1 MTQKLLI
8 RDLTLRDGQQSSFA
22 TRMNQSQVDRVLP
35 YYKDAN
41 FYAMEVWGGA
51 VPDSVMRY
59 LGENPWDRLEKIKAS
74 VGDVSKLTAL
84 SRGRNLYGYAPY
96 PDEII
101 DGFFRNAVKSGLDIM
116 RIFDALNDVNN
127 VKSSVKSIKKY
138 GGMADCAVCYTVD
151 PKYDD
156 DREPV
161 FTDAYFLNKA
171 QEMLALGADM
181 ITIKDMSGLIPP
193 SRVAKLMPLF
203 KKHLNVP
210 VDFHTHCT
218 PGFGLA
224 SVLTAIMCGAD
235 IVDTN
240 IWYFAGGTGAPAIEL
255 IYIFCKKLGVE
266 LDVNMEAVAKI
277 SKELKEIRKELEA
290 YDASKLFPNPFN
302 PLTDTLPAEI
312 DALFDKAIEA
322 VRKEDEAALLDACH
336 AIEDDFNFPK
346 PNELVKNAEIP
357 GGMYSNMVAQLK
369 QFNAMDLLEDS
380 MKLIPSVRLDAG
392 LPPLVTP
399 TSQIVGAQAVSCALS
414 LKKGLDKYAN
424 TSSQFVN
431 LVKGEYGKTPVPVDP
446 KFREQITGS
455 PVETPYD
462 TTTHKTPDNPV
473 LEEFGGVRLAKDEK
487 DMLLLELFPNVATG
501 FLRKKREAEYNET
514 QKASG
519 ACACGGKETAQ
530 DEAAAAVDDSVKGRM
545 VECPM
550 PGNVI
555 EVNVKVGAK
564 VKKGD
569 TLLILESMKME
580 NDITADFSG
589 TVRRILVKAGD
600 SVQVGAPMIEIVDE
614 AAAAASPA
622 PKAADAGKG
631 RMVECP
637 MPGSVIEVTV
647 KEGSKVNKGDTLLIL
662 ESMKME
668 NDITAD
674 FAGTV
679 RRILVKA
686 GDSVQVGAP
695 MVEIVE

>member
-22 TRMNQSQVDRVLP
+22 TRMNQAQVDRVLP
-35 YYKDAN
+35 FYKDAN

-101 DGFFRNAVKSGLDIM
+101 DGFFRNAVKSGLGIM

-156 DREPV
+156 DRELV

-193 SRVAKLMPLF
+193 ARVAKLIPLF

-235 IVDTN
+235 VVDTN

-290 YDASKLFPNPFN
+290 YDASKMFPNPFN

-312 DALFDKAIEA
+312 DALFDKAIES
-322 VRKEDEAALLDACH
+322 VRKEDEAALLEACH
-336 AIEDDFNFPK
+336 AIEAYFNFPK
-346 PNELVKNAEIP
+346 PNNLVKEAEIP

-369 QFNAMDLLEDS
+369 QFNSMDLLEDA

-431 LVKGEYGKTPVPVDP
+431 LVKGEYGTTPVPVDP

-473 LEEFGGVRLAKDEK
+473 LEEFGGVHLAVDEK

-501 FLRKKREAEYNET
+501 FLRKKREAEYNAK
-514 QKASG
+514 QKSSG

-530 DEAAAAVDDSVKGRM
+530 EEAAAAMDDSVKGRM

-550 PGNVI
+550 PGSVI
-555 EVNVKVGAK
+555 EVTVKVGAK
-564 VKKGD
+564 VNKGD
-569 TLLILESMKME
+569 KLLVLESMKME

-589 TVRRILVKAGD
+589 VVRRILVKAGD
-600 SVQVGAPMIEIVDE
+600 SVQVGAPMVEIVDE
-614 AAAAASPA
+614 AAAAAA
-622 PKAADAGKG
+622 PKAENAGKG

-647 KEGSKVNKGDTLLIL
+647 KEGAKVNKGDKLLVL

-679 RRILVKA
+679 SRILVKA

-695 MVEIVE
+695 MIEIV

>member
-290 YDASKLFPNPFN
+290 Y
-302 PLTDTLPAEI
+302 
-312 DALFDKAIEA
+312 
-322 VRKEDEAALLDACH
+322 
-336 AIEDDFNFPK
+336 FNFPK

-530 DEAAAAVDDSVKGRM
+530 DEATAAVDDSVKGRM

-569 TLLILESMKME
+569 TRLIRESMKME

-600 SVQVGAPMIEIVDE
+600 SVQVGAPMVEIVDE

-647 KEGSKVNKGDTLLIL
+647 KEGSKVNKGDKLLVL

>member
-59 LGENPWDRLEKIKAS
+59 LGENPWDRLEKIKAA

-156 DREPV
+156 NREPV

-193 SRVAKLMPLF
+193 SRVAKLIPLF

-240 IWYFAGGTGAPAIEL
+240 IWYFGGGTGAPAIEL
-255 IYIFCKKLGVE
+255 IYVFCKKLGVE

-290 YDASKLFPNPFN
+290 YDASKMFPNPFN
-302 PLTDTLPAEI
+302 PLTDTLPADI

-336 AIEDDFNFPK
+336 AIEKYFNFPK

-369 QFNAMDLLEDS
+369 QFNSMDLLEDA

-414 LKKGLDKYAN
+414 LKKGQEKYSN

-431 LVKGEYGKTPVPVDP
+431 LVKGEYGKTPVPIDP

-455 PVETPYD
+455 SVETPYD
-462 TTTHKTPDNPV
+462 TSKHKTPDNPV
-473 LEEFGGVRLAKDEK
+473 LEEFGGVHLAKDEK

-501 FLRKKREAEYNET
+501 FLRKKREAEYNEK

-530 DEAAAAVDDSVKGRM
+530 EEAAAAMDDSV
-545 VECPM
+545 
-550 PGNVI
+550 
-555 EVNVKVGAK
+555 
-564 VKKGD
+564 
-569 TLLILESMKME
+569 
-580 NDITADFSG
+580 
-589 TVRRILVKAGD
+589 
-600 SVQVGAPMIEIVDE
+600 
-614 AAAAASPA
+614 
-622 PKAADAGKG
+622 KG

-647 KEGSKVNKGDTLLIL
+647 KVGAKVNKGDKLLVL

-674 FAGTV
+674 FSGVV

-695 MVEIVE
+695 MVEIVDEAAAAAAPKATNAAKGRMVECPMPGSVIEVTVKVGAKVNKGDKLLVLESMKMENDITADFAGTVSRILVKAGDSVQVGAPMIEIV